1 MLVSSPGP
9 RAAPKREL
17 LADHVRALLAA
28 GGYGNAAAVVGQRYS
43 LPAGCGVLLQLGGEV
58 VTDGDGLPRSILR
71 CEVVLNGS
79 DAHIGHAACWTVD
92 KFIRACTGGDQFGLA
107 MDVRLVLGSR
117 VFLDDILAHGGDVFR
132 HLRLLLA
139 DARTTAL
146 SLPVADE
153 AAADSDGPALRIEAR
168 YAGDVA
174 AGRSGF
180 VDGRAAGSGRPI
192 ASAARPRMLRIAAR
206 RKLMIAAACDYL
218 ADQVLPDLARAL
230 RELIAREMAS
240 MRRPAPCAIRSKRH
254 PASPPQAIFD
264 AQDQPVDVAELAQ
277 TLPYE
282 PPP

>member
-1 MLVSSPGP
+1 MLASPPGP
-9 RAAPKREL
+9 RAAPTREL
-17 LADHVRALLAA
+17 SADHVRALLVA
-28 GGYGNAAAVVGQRYS
+28 GGYGNAAAVVRQRYS
-43 LPAGCGVLLQLGGEV
+43 LPAGCGVSLQFGGEV
-58 VTDGDGLPRSILR
+58 VVDGDVLSRSILR

-92 KFIRACTGGDQFGLA
+92 KFIRVCTGGDRFGLA

-139 DARTTAL
+139 DARATAL

-153 AAADSDGPALRIEAR
+153 AAAGSDGPALRIEAR
-168 YAGDVA
+168 YAGDLA

-180 VDGRAAGSGRPI
+180 VDGRAAGGRPI
-192 ASAARPRMLRIAAR
+192 ASAARPWMLRIAAR
-206 RKLMIAAACDYL
+206 RKLMIAAACDCL
-218 ADQVLPDLARAL
+218 ADHILPDLARAL

-240 MRRPAPCAIRSKRH
+240 MRRLAPCEIGSKRH
-254 PASPPQAIFD
+254 PASPPPIFD
-264 AQDQPVDVAELAQ
+264 AQDQPFDLAELAE